1 MITRSISFYL
11 NCFSYGL
18 RVSWS
23 PSSLCVLWCAQC
35 LECYSRKASSIRVN
49 TPGFL
54 FFVFSF
60 LGRARWALLRQS
72 FFFFAPLSL
81 LLFFTCFFSPFLGKG
96 SATKKDL
103 PPYVFFFYV
112 NSFRAT
118 YSLGWSGAIWTIA
131 RKESQWFPLMSGECL
146 RKLQQPRNLSPS
158 STYGHFSFFEGKS
171 GRHLTIRDGVQSPP
185 PPGASNW
192 GQHS

>member
-72 FFFFAPLSL
+72 FFFAPLSL

-103 PPYVFFFYV
+103 PPYVFFFLRQQFPCYLQLGLEWRYLN
-112 NSFRAT
+112 NSKKRESMVSPYERRMPSQTTTTKKSITFFHIWSLFVFWREKRAA
-118 YSLGWSGAIWTIA
+118 SDHSRRCTI
-131 RKESQWFPLMSGECL
+131 
-146 RKLQQPRNLSPS
+146 
-158 STYGHFSFFEGKS
+158 
-171 GRHLTIRDGVQSPP
+171 PP